1 MSSCVCKISF
11 KSVQVCGGYCKMFRG
26 GLTFWDTVYE
36 YSKHVGSPYSRTKIY
51 AARVSRV
58 SSSFRSISAARA
70 RPQQQT
76 RRTPL
81 LLLID
86 GTHTHGRTDR
96 RTLGRFMT
104 LTASC
109 ADRAIG
115 NESAPIQLA
124 WRRFSA
130 LAVSNAKI

>member
-58 SSSFRSISAARA
+58 STSFRSISAARA

-86 GTHTHGRTDR
+86 GTHTHARTDGQTDTWPLYDANSIVR
-96 RTLGRFMT
+96 GPRNRERNCADSTGSAPVPCAGRFQ
-104 LTASC
+104 C
-109 ADRAIG
+109 
-115 NESAPIQLA
+115 
-124 WRRFSA
+124 
-130 LAVSNAKI
+130 